1 MQSGDWNPNDARSWS
16 RALGLVYVPM
26 FPDALA
32 KNEPGSHAVLMDGK
46 ASFALSI
53 CDDADQLKD
62 RPVSWSWSSDVNHA
76 IVVDSKREEFFV
88 RRWDY
93 PVARRFRLPENVGQA
108 GKVVHILNQSGTLRA
123 PDVVSHVLRAFRQV
137 RAALHGQKT
146 IEAVKVFLA
155 LLVAAER
162 KKAGVLETS
171 DVNNARTVADVLSLL
186 QDTGG
191 TLDDIYQIEQ
201 RAKRA
206 QIGTLLSDFS
216 RPQPLTGCILEP
228 GLLLRHAAGRL
239 FQEANL
245 VVERENFEQLHLA
258 GLAPDAKSAGRLERD
273 VRFTPPTL
281 ARTLAERSLNAL
293 PRIPKKLCAFDP
305 ACGSG
310 VFLQEVLRE
319 LQSRDFDGEVTLKGF
334 DISEVSCLL
343 ANFCLHRAASENKS
357 NKARVK
363 VEISQRDALKS
374 DWPDFDV
381 ALMNPPFVPYERM
394 DAENKKLVREQLGEL
409 AEGRS
414 DKAMVFV
421 WKAVQQIKLGKAIG
435 AVIPAPLLETQS
447 GESWRRA
454 IAEKTDIRLLGKFHG
469 FGYFAASQVEPGF
482 LVLSAHGTNPT
493 ANVKV
498 VLAKAGFED
507 ECLRALRLG
516 VETTATAVEGWELYS
531 TAQDN
536 FKSANWMPRSQADLE
551 LLYSVS
557 GGAMPTIGDLFDV
570 RQGIRGGHACFV
582 ISQQEFDALRTKER
596 AYFRPSATNATIREG
611 RIYEGEW
618 VFYPYDRDGAAIH
631 SEDELQM
638 KVPTFYE
645 KTLKPLKAEL
655 KKRAQPDAS
664 KWWLL
669 TRERSWQR
677 ERHPK
682 LVSTY
687 FGGRGRFACDKTGEF
702 AIVQGH
708 GWLWKNSPSSM
719 ELEGEEANRWFFRTE
734 LPFAYL
740 AIFNSGVFERLLAL
754 FCPRVQGGQFDLSN
768 RFVDKVPLPDLSQ
781 TDMVD
786 GDVCASLVEMGRR
799 IHAGRTIE
807 ELDQLENLVARIYR
821 IPIGAVK

>member
-32 KNEPGSHAVLMDGK
+32 KNEPGNHAVLMDGK
-46 ASFALSI
+46 ASFTLSI

-171 DVNNARTVADVLSLL
+171 DVINARTVADVLSLL

-191 TLDDIYQIEQ
+191 TLDAIYQIEQ

-343 ANFCLHRAASENKS
+343 ANFCLYRAASENKS

-363 VEISQRDALKS
+363 VEISQQDALKS

-409 AEGRS
+409 AEGRP

-421 WKAVQQIKLGKAIG
+421 WKAVQQIKRGKAIG

-447 GESWRRA
+447 GESWRNA

-482 LVLSAHGTNPT
+482 LVFGARGTNPT
-493 ANVKV
+493 SNVKV
-498 VLAKAGFED
+498 VLAKGGFED
-507 ECLRALRLG
+507 ESLRALRLG
-516 VETTATAVEGWELYS
+516 VETTANAVEGWEIYS
-531 TAQDN
+531 ASSQLFTPG
-536 FKSANWMPRSQADLE
+536 NWMPRSQADLE
-551 LLYSVS
+551 LLDGLNS
-557 GGAMPTIGDLFDV
+557 GTLSRIGELFDV
-570 RQGIRGGHACFV
+570 KQGIRSGCDACFI
-582 ISQQEFDALRTKER
+582 ISQDEFESLKAKEKI
-596 AYFRPSATNATIREG
+596 YFRASATNATIREG
-611 RIYEGEW
+611 RIFPGEW
-618 VFYPYDRDGAAIH
+618 IFYPYDKSGSLIN
-631 SEDELQM
+631 DE
-638 KVPTFYE
+638 
-645 KTLKPLKAEL
+645 AEL
-655 KKRAQPDAS
+655 KNKVPSFYEAKLKPAKSKLQKRAKTDPN

-669 TRERSWQR
+669 TWERGWQR
-677 ERHPK
+677 EK
-682 LVSTY
+682 CSKIVSAS
-687 FGGRGRFACDKTGEF
+687 FGGRGRFACDKSGTF
-702 AIVQGH
+702 VIVQGH
-708 GWLWKNSPSSM
+708 GWLWRKCIA
-719 ELEGEEANRWFFRTE
+719 EAEEDTSTPNDWFFSTD
-734 LPFAYL
+734 LPFVYL

-754 FCPRVQGGQFDLSN
+754 FCPRVQDGQFDLSN

-781 TDMVD
+781 TGMVD
-786 GDVCASLVEMGRR
+786 ADVCASLVEMGRR
-799 IHAGRTIE
+799 IHAGRIIE
-807 ELDQLENLVARIYR
+807 VDHLENLVARIYR

>member
-171 DVNNARTVADVLSLL
+171 DINNARTVADVLSLL
-186 QDTGG
+186 QNTGG

-281 ARTLAERSLNAL
+281 ART
-293 PRIPKKLCAFDP
+293 
-305 ACGSG
+305 
-310 VFLQEVLRE
+310 
-319 LQSRDFDGEVTLKGF
+319 
-334 DISEVSCLL
+334 
-343 ANFCLHRAASENKS
+343 
-357 NKARVK
+357 
-363 VEISQRDALKS
+363 
-374 DWPDFDV
+374 
-381 ALMNPPFVPYERM
+381 
-394 DAENKKLVREQLGEL
+394 
-409 AEGRS
+409 
-414 DKAMVFV
+414 
-421 WKAVQQIKLGKAIG
+421 
-435 AVIPAPLLETQS
+435 
-447 GESWRRA
+447 
-454 IAEKTDIRLLGKFHG
+454 
-469 FGYFAASQVEPGF
+469 
-482 LVLSAHGTNPT
+482 
-493 ANVKV
+493 
-498 VLAKAGFED
+498 
-507 ECLRALRLG
+507 
-516 VETTATAVEGWELYS
+516 
-531 TAQDN
+531 
-536 FKSANWMPRSQADLE
+536 
-551 LLYSVS
+551 
-557 GGAMPTIGDLFDV
+557 
-570 RQGIRGGHACFV
+570 
-582 ISQQEFDALRTKER
+582 
-596 AYFRPSATNATIREG
+596 
-611 RIYEGEW
+611 
-618 VFYPYDRDGAAIH
+618 
-631 SEDELQM
+631 
-638 KVPTFYE
+638 
-645 KTLKPLKAEL
+645 
-655 KKRAQPDAS
+655 
-664 KWWLL
+664 
-669 TRERSWQR
+669 
-677 ERHPK
+677 
-682 LVSTY
+682 
-687 FGGRGRFACDKTGEF
+687 FACDKTGEF
-702 AIVQGH
+702 AVVQGH
-708 GWLWKNSPSSM
+708 GWLWKHSPSSM